1 LCDLLSFAQFFANL
15 NQEVLHKQ
23 RKQFMIVSCTVGAIL
38 SQSAQKHDAVEKNI
52 PKNVAHKIPALF
64 SLPVQNNLDNL
75 TGMKT

>member
-1 LCDLLSFAQFFANL
+1 
-15 NQEVLHKQ
+15 
-23 RKQFMIVSCTVGAIL
+23 MIVSCTVGAIL

-52 PKNVAHKIPALF
+52 PKKKNVAHKIPVLF

>member
-1 LCDLLSFAQFFANL
+1 
-15 NQEVLHKQ
+15 
-23 RKQFMIVSCTVGAIL
+23 MIVSCTVGAIL